1 MALSNR
7 GAAAAQPNDAFQFWS
22 ILSNLWHPATNPDG
36 IVMLGLAENTLMH
49 DTLARYMQKHPD
61 VDTHGFTYGDG
72 STGSKRL
79 KMAVSRFL
87 TKHLQPVHNI
97 EPDHIVVT
105 NGCSSALEHLSWAF
119 ANPGDGFL
127 LGQPFYGTF
136 VPDFTLRTGA
146 HIVPVP
152 FHSSDPLGLDVV
164 NYYEDALLAS
174 KAKGQ
179 RIAGLI
185 LCNPHN
191 PLGRCYPRRVLVD
204 LMQLCQKYQV
214 HLISDEIY
222 ALSVWSNDI
231 DTTTPPVPFYSSLSI
246 DARGIIDPALIHV
259 VWGMSKDFGANG
271 IRLGAIISQHN
282 IDLMQALVPVG
293 LYSSCSSLPDQ
304 VTCKILEDDQWVEA
318 YIGENRRKLAVHYRI
333 AVEWA
338 RSNSIGYAP
347 GVNAAFFLWVNIG
360 KFYRQKGGSCAE
372 EEMDAIL
379 AKALLD
385 HKVFLA
391 ADKNFG
397 AEQNGWFRIVFSHEA
412 GLLREGLDRIVAGVC
427 SIVA

>member
-1 MALSNR
+1 MALSIR

-22 ILSNLWHPATNPDG
+22 ILSNLWHAVTNPNG

-49 DTLARYMQKHPD
+49 DTLARYMRNNQD

-79 KMAVSRFL
+79 KMALSTFL
-87 TKHLQPVHNI
+87 TKHLDPVNNI
-97 EPDHIVVT
+97 KPEYIVVT

-152 FHSSDPLGLDVV
+152 FHGSDPLGSDAVE
-164 NYYEDALLAS
+164 YYEEALLAS

-191 PLGRCYPRRVLVD
+191 PLGRCYPREVLIG
-204 LMQLCQKYQV
+204 LMRLCQKHQV

-222 ALSVWSNDI
+222 ALSVWPNDI
-231 DTTTPPVPFYSSLSI
+231 DTTPPRVPFYSSLSI
-246 DARGIIDPALIHV
+246 DMQGIIDPALVHV

-304 VTCKILEDDQWVEA
+304 ITRKILEDDQWVDS
-318 YIGENRRKLAVHYRI
+318 YIQENRRKLAAHYRI

-338 RSNSIGYAP
+338 RSNEIEYAP
-347 GVNAAFFLWVNIG
+347 GVNAAFFLWVNLG
-360 KFYRQKGGSCAE
+360 KAYRQNGGPCLE
-372 EEMDAIL
+372 EELDAVL
-379 AKALLD
+379 TKALLEQ
-385 HKVFLA
+385 KVFLA
-391 ADKNFG
+391 AGKNFG
-397 AEQNGWFRIVFSHEA
+397 AEQVGWFRIVFSHEA
-412 GLLREGLDRIVAGVC
+412 GLLEEGLERVVNAVC
-427 SIVA
+427 KRSS